1 MRNMC
6 YLQLRLQIALLGVL
20 LIIKHTGSRPVAD
33 IETEIVLDDLFEM
46 GTGFYV
52 FNTTNGQTSDDEIIC
67 PERLKGQTFCTE
79 VTNYLEATQLNKF
92 KTEEFEK
99 FKSYFKDD
107 FVQPISLA
115 SRMSEDADETYFCNS
130 KARLVYPKVAET
142 VESKWLMVVQ
152 HEQYKQGVLV
162 EQCENEDAPCKFDD
176 LLPFGVKSRCK
187 QHFVYRSLVV
197 LVDGVMQE
205 RMVRLPN
212 ACKCALRDM
221 RTS

>member
-1 MRNMC
+1 MMNPR
-6 YLQLRLQIALLGVL
+6 LRLEITLLGVL
-20 LIIKHTGSRPVAD
+20 LIIKYTGCRPVMD

-52 FNTTNGQTSDDEIIC
+52 FNTTKDESNDDAINC
-67 PERLKGQTFCTE
+67 PERQKGQTFCTE

-92 KTEEFEK
+92 SREEFEK
-99 FKSYFKDD
+99 FKPYFKDD
-107 FVQPISLA
+107 FVQPVNVTN
-115 SRMSEDADETYFCNS
+115 RMNDDIDDSYYCES
-130 KARLVYPKVAET
+130 KTRLVYPKVAET

-162 EQCENEDAPCKFDD
+162 EQCENEDAPCKFDE
-176 LLPFGVKSRCK
+176 LLPLGVKSRCK

-197 LVDGVMQE
+197 LVDGVMHE

-212 ACKCALRDM
+212 ACKCALRDL
-221 RTS
+221 RKS